1 MTGRDGWAWRA
12 PQVPEKHAAAWAEL
26 RAEFGDRWELRVVT
40 GGMFVATIKNHGG
53 HTPIPQS
60 AATPAELAALL
71 RLLEARR

>member
-1 MTGRDGWAWRA
+1 VSGREGWAYRA
-12 PQVPEKHAAAWAEL
+12 PEVPARHAEAWAEV
-26 RAEFGDRWELRVVT
+26 RAEFGGRWELRVVT